1 MPKTRNIVPK
11 IRNIVPKIRNIV
23 PKIHHFVPSSLN
35 MEAIRRMCCRRN
47 KGECLSKVQS
57 DQLYMALC
65 FWYTCKTE
73 LVQCELLRSM
83 PTVLTQR
90 HFHLL
95 WKNLNF

>member
-1 MPKTRNIVPK
+1 
-11 IRNIVPKIRNIV
+11 
-23 PKIHHFVPSSLN
+23 

-57 DQLYMALC
+57 DQLYMSYMALC

-95 WKNLNF
+95 WKKILRNPHEITLKVVCSSVFKMKKIVIALKNSF